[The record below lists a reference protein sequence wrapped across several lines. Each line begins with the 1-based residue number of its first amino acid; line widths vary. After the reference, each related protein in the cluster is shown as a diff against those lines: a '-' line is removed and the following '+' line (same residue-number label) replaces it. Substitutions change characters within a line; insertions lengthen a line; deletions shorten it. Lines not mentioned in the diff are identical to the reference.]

1 MSAMSIPGATVRWSE
16 SWLFS
21 IRTGSDSPVRPSAR
35 RIRYA
40 YQPKDRAFDGDIV
53 SFYEAADKESWIGLD
68 LGAPRE
74 ISAVGFSPRT
84 TGNEVEPGDT
94 YTLYY
99 WEDGWREIGTKTADA
114 HRITFEGVP
123 ENALLLLSDRTKGRE
138 ERIFTYTEGRQIWW

>member
-21 IRTGSDSPVRPSAR
+21 IRTGSDSPVRPSA
-35 RIRYA
+35 RYA